1 MRKSKKT
8 HQPPLPPTQRNFK
21 KTSKVS
27 LKKLIGPADSD
38 SRDEIAAAWCEGQ
51 LEDAYNRN
59 EPHSILSKIPVMKAL
74 GHQLPVTMDKFD
86 AMKADV
92 RVVKEVGITAGAFKA
107 CDLFVLDLE
116 VMHIALFRLF
126 DRLTMLSRPVVY
138 ASPTGSL
145 QNS

>member
-1 MRKSKKT
+1 
-8 HQPPLPPTQRNFK
+8 
-21 KTSKVS
+21 
-27 LKKLIGPADSD
+27 
-38 SRDEIAAAWCEGQ
+38 
-51 LEDAYNRN
+51 
-59 EPHSILSKIPVMKAL
+59 
-74 GHQLPVTMDKFD
+74 MDKFD

-116 VMHIALFRLF
+116 AQYVGDSPNQIVSDVKLAA
-126 DRLTMLSRPVVY
+126 MLSRPVVY